1 MNIRR
6 AGLLADKL
14 PVVVAR
20 AVLVVSGQD
29 LVAGL
34 QRQRA
39 GNDIDSMRGV
49 GNVDEIIRSGIEI
62 FAKRLARL
70 AQKPVNL
77 APQEKNWLAFQPALP
92 ILVGS
97 EDRLGRRAEGAVVE
111 ECNCGVE
118 EEVPLEIVHGD
129 NYSHKLTV

>member
-1 MNIRR
+1 MNISR
-6 AGLLADKL
+6 ACLLADKL
-14 PVVVAR
+14 PGVVAR
-20 AVLVVSGQD
+20 AVLVVGGQD
-29 LVAGL
+29 LVTGL
-34 QRQRA
+34 QRRRA
-39 GNDIDSMRGV
+39 GDDVDAMRGV
-49 GNVDEIIRSGIEI
+49 GDVDEIVRSGVDI
-62 FAKRLARL
+62 FAKHLARL
-70 AQKPVNL
+70 AQEAIKL
-77 APQEKNWLAFQPALP
+77 APQEQHRLAFQPALP

>member
-62 FAKRLARL
+62 FAEHLARL
-70 AQKPVNL
+70 AQETVNL
-77 APQEKNWLAFQPALP
+77 TPQEKHRLAFQAALP
-92 ILVGS
+92 TLVGS